1 MPLFTPADR
10 RFAEV
15 VGRLSTCNPFLAERI
30 EHERAALGDAFDDRQ
45 ADWNL
50 FPELPDDH
58 PNVRLLLARSEA
70 VLDTAREQLVRARI
84 RAERDGE
91 SALYENLLLFVLY
104 HRYRRELDALV
115 RSEREAGSAGKRV
128 TLYRTF
134 AAAAKHYLAAG
145 EHRSPLVAQLPH
157 VFAGFFQ
164 IRRAFDN
171 VFHFII
177 GVSRPTARL
186 RADVWRSIFTHD
198 LNRYR
203 RVLFDRMGDFTT
215 LVTGP
220 SGTGKELV
228 ARAIALS
235 RYIPFDAESE
245 RFAARF
251 AGAFHAINLSA
262 LSPTLVESELFGH
275 RRGAF
280 TGATDDRAGYLEQC
294 TELGTVFL
302 DEIGE
307 LDAAIQVKL
316 LRVLQTRQF
325 QRLGDT
331 EPRAFRGKIIAATNR
346 DVAAE
351 MRSGRFREDF
361 YYRICS
367 DIIVTPSLA
376 ERIADDPREARQ
388 LLVHIAERLV
398 GEEAVAV
405 ADEVERWIA
414 EHLGAAYGWPG
425 NVRELEQCVR
435 NVLVRKSYTPPKP
448 ESPTRDAAERLA
460 AAMREGKLS
469 ADDVVREYCRIVYAQ
484 TRSYEATARRV
495 GLDRRTVKAKV
506 SAESGRAEGTT

>member
-1 MPLFTPADR
+1 MPLFSPSDR

-15 VGRLSTCNPFLAERI
+15 IGRLSTCNPFLAERI
-30 EHERAALGDAFDDRQ
+30 ECERAALGDAFDDRQ

-58 PNVRLLLARSEA
+58 PNVRLLLARSKT
-70 VLDTAREQLVRARI
+70 VLDAARERLVAARN
-84 RAERDGE
+84 RTQRDE
-91 SALYENLLLFVLY
+91 EARLYENLLLFVLY
-104 HRYRRELDALV
+104 HRYRRELDVLV
-115 RSEREAGSAGKRV
+115 RSERETASAGKRV
-128 TLYRTF
+128 ALYRTF
-134 AAAAKHYLAAG
+134 AAAAEHYLAAA
-145 EHRSPLVAQLPH
+145 EHASPLVAQLPH

-171 VFHFII
+171 VFHFLI
-177 GVSRPTARL
+177 GVSKPTARL

-198 LNRYR
+198 LDRYR

-215 LVTGP
+215 LVAGP

-235 RYIPFDAESE
+235 RYIPFDAASE
-245 RFAARF
+245 RFAAPF
-251 AGAFHAINLSA
+251 AGGFHAINLSA

-275 RRGAF
+275 RHGAF
-280 TGATDDRAGYLEQC
+280 TGATADRAGYLEQC
-294 TELGTVFL
+294 TELGAVFL

-307 LDAAIQVKL
+307 LDTAIQVKL
-316 LRVLQTRQF
+316 LRVLQTREF

-351 MRSGRFREDF
+351 MRAGRFREDF

-367 DIIVTPSLA
+367 DIIVAPALA
-376 ERIADDPREARQ
+376 DRIADDPRELRQ

-398 GEEAVAV
+398 GQEAPQV
-405 ADEVERWIA
+405 ADEVEHWIA
-414 EHLGAAYGWPG
+414 ENLGAAYPWPG

-435 NVLVRKSYTPPKP
+435 NVLVRKSYAPPKP
-448 ESPTRDAAERLA
+448 EPLASDPADAADRLA
-460 AAMREGKLS
+460 AAMRAGKLS
-469 ADDVVREYCRIVYAQ
+469 VDELVREYCRIVYAQ
-484 TRSYEATARRV
+484 TKSYEATARRI
-495 GLDRRTVKAKV
+495 GLDRRTVRTKLA
-506 SAESGRAEGTT
+506 SDPLP

>member
-1 MPLFTPADR
+1 MSFFTPADR
-10 RFAEV
+10 RFAQI
-15 VGRLSTCNPFLAERI
+15 VGRLSTCNPFVAERI
-30 EHERAALGDAFDDRQ
+30 EFEREALEDAFDERE

-50 FPELPDDH
+50 FPEQQDDH
-58 PNVRLLLARSEA
+58 ANVRTLIAKA
-70 VLDTAREQLVRARI
+70 GATLDAARERLASAKKRPT
-84 RAERDGE
+84 RDE
-91 SALYENLLLFVLY
+91 WRDYENLLLFVLY
-104 HRYRRELDALV
+104 HRYRAELDGLLRA
-115 RSEREAGSAGKRV
+115 ERESSSSGKKV

-134 AAAAKHYLAAG
+134 AAAAEHYLSAAG
-145 EHRSPLVAQLPH
+145 EQRPLVAQLPH

-171 VFHFII
+171 VFHYLI

-186 RADVWRSIFTHD
+186 RAAVWQSIFTHD
-198 LNRYR
+198 LDRYR

-235 RYIPFDAESE
+235 RYIPFDAASE
-245 RFAARF
+245 RFTASF

-280 TGATDDRAGYLEQC
+280 TGAAADRAGYLEQC

-316 LRVLQTRQF
+316 LRVLQTRTF

-331 EPRAFRGKIIAATNR
+331 TALDFRGKIIAATNCNL
-346 DVAAE
+346 AAE
-351 MRSGRFREDF
+351 MRAGRFREDF
-361 YYRICS
+361 YYRLCS
-367 DIIVTPSLA
+367 DMIETPALC
-376 ERIADDPREARQ
+376 ERIADNPGELRQ
-388 LLVHIAERLV
+388 LLIHIAERLV
-398 GEEAVAV
+398 GDEAAAV
-405 ADEVERWIA
+405 ADEVERWIV
-414 EHLGAAYGWPG
+414 EKLGVEYAWPG

-435 NVLVRKSYTPPKP
+435 NVLVRKSYAPPKP
-448 ESPTRDAAERLA
+448 AEASTNSGDAVEQLA
-460 AAMREGKLS
+460 AAMREGKLT
-469 ADDVVREYCRIVYAQ
+469 AEDVIREYCRIVYRQ
-484 TRSYEATARRV
+484 TGSYEATARRV

-506 SAESGRAEGTT
+506 AGDEATAR

>member
-1 MPLFTPADR
+1 MPIFNATDR
-10 RFAEV
+10 AFAEV
-15 VGRLSTCNPFLAERI
+15 VGRLSTCNPFVADRI
-30 EHERAALGDAFDDRQ
+30 EFERAALGDAFDDRG

-50 FPELPDDH
+50 FPEQQDDH
-58 PNVRLLLARSEA
+58 PNVSLLMARTEA
-70 VLDTAREQLVRARI
+70 ALQAARERI
-84 RAERDGE
+84 AASRKTTLSSDDRQR
-91 SALYENLLLFVLY
+91 YENLLLLALY
-104 HRYRRELDALV
+104 HRYRRDFDVIVRAERDA
-115 RSEREAGSAGKRV
+115 SSAGKRI

-134 AAAAKHYLAAG
+134 AAAAEYYLAATG
-145 EHRSPLVAQLPH
+145 EASPMLAQLPH

-171 VFHFII
+171 VFHYII
-177 GVSRPTARL
+177 GVSKPTAKL
-186 RADVWRSIFTHD
+186 RADVWQSIFTHD
-198 LNRYR
+198 LDRYR
-203 RVLFDRMGDFTT
+203 RVLFTRMGDFTT

-235 RYIPFDAESE
+235 RYIPFDAENE
-245 RFAARF
+245 RFTARF

-280 TGATDDRAGYLEQC
+280 TGATVDRAGYLEQC

-316 LRVLQTRQF
+316 LRVLQTREF

-331 EPRAFRGKIIAATNR
+331 TPLAFRGKIIAATNR

-351 MRSGRFREDF
+351 MQAGRFREDF
-361 YYRICS
+361 YYRLCS
-367 DIIVTPSLA
+367 DIIAMPSLS
-376 ERIADDPREARQ
+376 ERFADDPREMRQ

-398 GEEAVAV
+398 GEEAGHV
-405 ADEVERWIA
+405 ADEVERWIG
-414 EHLGAAYGWPG
+414 ENLGGTYAWPG

-435 NVLVRKSYTPPKP
+435 NVLVRKSYTPPKSAP
-448 ESPTRDAAERLA
+448 PSTDATEQFT
-460 AAMREGKLS
+460 AAMRKGTLS

-484 TRSYEATARRV
+484 TKSYEATARRV

-506 SAESGRAEGTT
+506 SDE